1 MIDFLFTNKRLKNV
15 LNYEKKIGNFF
26 LYTNYKPKIIQSKIN
41 EFFLFGKIYEKSK
54 NIDLN
59 SKKSHDGRYCL
70 IKTNKNNSE
79 ISLDQFSRI
88 DIYYSKNKSNFYI
101 SSNFNLILKQL
112 NTLSINQIA
121 IAHSLNV
128 IGIRPPKKETFFN
141 EISRIGVNEILKI
154 KKKKIFLYKSKF
166 NAFSTSKYD
175 DTKIKEYF
183 QLHQNYLKKLGKDSK
198 KNIYMSSGFDSSYLA
213 ANQKSIFTSKNIT
226 GHTVIQKISK
236 RSKIYNIFE
245 LNRINK
251 LKKHFNFKVKLTE
264 INLVKN
270 FSKYSENISEVCG
283 NRMMTNTLAAF
294 MHYKLAKST
303 KISNFSDEVYAGEVS
318 DGVHNFGFSQFF
330 SLIDHESNGFREYSD
345 KKMCYLYSPS
355 FFEKIQKKEHYK
367 DYIFKEISSKK
378 YNKVKNFNHF
388 DFKNIFY
395 ELCNSLFNSNSR
407 LPLNIENNDIFK
419 AKLNHDLFENLKRN
433 YFSTIDIK
441 KPNQI
446 YSAFIYL
453 YNSFHWQA
461 STICTMYNFADLY
474 DLEMYLPY
482 WNPKLHSFLSKMPE
496 EWGRGLEVKNIKYP
510 LKESFR
516 RYLDYPKILEEG
528 YHSYMY
534 DVKKYSDPI
543 LEIIIN
549 PETKKYILKIFNKY
563 HPCDYLKD
571 EYYNRDKIHKILQR
585 YKKDLD
591 ISSNSNQ
598 IFRLYNISKFFYD
611 IKLN

>member
-1 MIDFLFTNKRLKNV
+1 
-15 LNYEKKIGNFF
+15 
-26 LYTNYKPKIIQSKIN
+26 
-41 EFFLFGKIYEKSK
+41 
-54 NIDLN
+54 
-59 SKKSHDGRYCL
+59 
-70 IKTNKNNSE
+70 
-79 ISLDQFSRI
+79 
-88 DIYYSKNKSNFYI
+88 
-101 SSNFNLILKQL
+101 
-112 NTLSINQIA
+112 
-121 IAHSLNV
+121 
-128 IGIRPPKKETFFN
+128 
-141 EISRIGVNEILKI
+141 
-154 KKKKIFLYKSKF
+154 
-166 NAFSTSKYD
+166 
-175 DTKIKEYF
+175 
-183 QLHQNYLKKLGKDSK
+183 
-198 KNIYMSSGFDSSYLA
+198 MSSSFDSSYLA
-213 ANQKSIFTSKNIT
+213 ANQKSIYTSKNIA
-226 GHTVIQKISK
+226 GHTVIQKLSR

-294 MHYKLAKST
+294 MHYQLAKST
-303 KISNFSDEVYAGEVS
+303 KMTNFSNEVYAGEVS

-355 FFEKIQKKEHYK
+355 FFEKIQNKEHYK
-367 DYIFKEISSKK
+367 DFIFKEISSKK
-378 YNKVKNFNHF
+378 YNKVKNLNRF

-407 LPLNIENNDIFK
+407 LPLNKENNNIFK
-419 AKLNHDLFENLKRN
+419 EKLNHDLFENLKKN
-433 YFSTIDIK
+433 YFSTVNIQN
-441 KPNQI
+441 PNQI
-446 YSAFIYL
+446 YSAFTYL

-482 WNPKLHSFLSKMPE
+482 WNPKLHNFLSKMPE

-510 LKESFR
+510 LKESFK
-516 RYLDYPKILEEG
+516 RYLNYPKILEEG

-549 PETKKYILKIFNKY
+549 PETKKYILQIFKRY
-563 HPCDYLKD
+563 HPCDYLKT
-571 EYYNRDKIHKILQR
+571 EYYDRNQVYKILQK
-585 YKKDLD
+585 YKRGLD
-591 ISSNSNQ
+591 ISNNSNQ

>member
-1 MIDFLFTNKRLKNV
+1 MRDFLFTNKRLKNI

-26 LYTNYKPKIIQSKIN
+26 LYTNYNTKIIRHKSS
-41 EFFLFGKIYEKSK
+41 EFFLFGKIYEKFNNTNPNSSVSK
-54 NIDLN
+54 
-59 SKKSHDGRYCL
+59 DGRYCL
-70 IKTNKNNSE
+70 IKINKDNSE
-79 ISLDQFSRI
+79 VSLDQFSRI
-88 DIYYSKNKSNFYI
+88 DIYYSKDKSNFYI
-101 SSNFNLILKQL
+101 SSNFNLILKRL
-112 NTLSINQIA
+112 NSFSINQLA
-121 IAHSLNV
+121 VAHSINV
-128 IGIRPPKKETFFN
+128 IGIRPPKKDTFFN
-141 EISRIGVNEILKI
+141 EVSRIGVDEILKV
-154 KKKKIFLYKSKF
+154 KKKKIFLFKRKF
-166 NAFSTSKYD
+166 NALSTTKYD
-175 DTKIKEYF
+175 DSKIKEYF
-183 QLHQNYLKKLGKDSK
+183 EIHQKYLKNLGGGAK

-213 ANQKSIFTSKNIT
+213 ANQKSIYKSKNIA
-226 GHTVIQKISK
+226 GHTVIQKLSR

-245 LNRINK
+245 LNRIKK

-270 FSKYSENISEVCG
+270 FPKYSENISEVCG

-303 KISNFSDEVYAGEVS
+303 KMTNFSNEVYAGEVS
-318 DGVHNFGFSQFF
+318 DGVHNLGFSQFF

-355 FFEKIQKKEHYK
+355 FLKKIQNKEHYK
-367 DYIFKEISSKK
+367 DYIFKEIISKK
-378 YNKVKNFNHF
+378 YNKVKNLNRF

-395 ELCNSLFNSNSR
+395 ELCNSFFNSNSR
-407 LPLNIENNDIFK
+407 LPFNKENNNIFK
-419 AKLNHDLFENLKRN
+419 EKLNHDLFENLKRN
-433 YFSTIDIK
+433 YFSTVEIK
-441 KPNQI
+441 KPDQI
-446 YSAFIYL
+446 YSAFTYL

-461 STICTMYNFADLY
+461 STICTMYDFADLY

-516 RYLDYPKILEEG
+516 RYFNYPKILEEG

-549 PETKKYILKIFNKY
+549 PETRKYILQIFKRY
-563 HPCDYLKD
+563 HPCDYLKT
-571 EYYNRDKIHKILQR
+571 EYFNRDQVYKILQR
-585 YKKDLD
+585 YGKGLD
-591 ISSNSNQ
+591 ISNNSHQ
-598 IFRLYNISKFFYD
+598 IFRLYNVSKLFYD